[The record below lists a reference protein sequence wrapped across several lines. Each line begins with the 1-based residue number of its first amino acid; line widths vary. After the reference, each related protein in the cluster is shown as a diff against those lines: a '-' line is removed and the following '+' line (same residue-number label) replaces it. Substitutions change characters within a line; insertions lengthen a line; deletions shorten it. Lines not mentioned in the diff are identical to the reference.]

1 LTLPRFTNLLAQA
14 EQGRWVTKTIF
25 STLLGES
32 QLITAFSSE
41 CKHPQFPASSLS
53 HLLGKP
59 EAFPLYPIDNILRKS
74 VVVIT
79 VPTFN
84 RLQVD
89 LLEIEKAKSM
99 YNS

>member
-1 LTLPRFTNLLAQA
+1 LTNLFAHA

-41 CKHPQFPASSLS
+41 FKQPQFPGSSLS
-53 HLLGKP
+53 HLLGNP
-59 EAFPLYPIDNILRKS
+59 DALPFYPIDNIFRKS

-79 VPTFN
+79 VPTFK

-89 LLEIEKAKSM
+89 LLEMEKAKSM